1 MQRGRLLPIRSVYIG
16 CNQAPERTNAYGVE
30 GVQQRQHTTTG
41 GITTSEL
48 ARQTTG
54 RQQFPM
60 SGISSLV
67 VDCPKRN
74 ISFQQRETMYTK
86 ENSTECQKQPLTPH
100 SHGVQ
105 LELAQDPHIVKC
117 MQGIHVRL
125 LNPCSEGWQGRGE
138 VTTSCPRQANHQAC
152 FSNTHLTR
160 ADVAGRY
167 LMAESTQSVTHDRG
181 DCTDSESIWDPIFIR
196 HLRSLYLTQPAI
208 FHALGFVGALVVR
221 LSVQPFRERS
231 NETS

>member
-16 CNQAPERTNAYGVE
+16 CKKAPERTNAYEVE
-30 GVQQRQHTTTG
+30 GVQQRQHTSTG
-41 GITTSEL
+41 GITTSGL

-54 RQQFPM
+54 RQPFPM

-67 VDCPKRN
+67 VDCPQRN

-86 ENSTECQKQPLTPH
+86 ENSTEWKQPLTPH

-138 VTTSCPRQANHQAC
+138 VTTSCPQQANHQAC

-160 ADVAGRY
+160 ADVAGTY
-167 LMAESTQSVTHDRG
+167 LMAESTQSVTHDG
-181 DCTDSESIWDPIFIR
+181 GVCTDSESIWDPIFIR
-196 HLRSLYLTQPAI
+196 HIRSPYLTQPAI
-208 FHALGFVGALVVR
+208 SHALGFVGALVVR
-221 LSVQPFRERS
+221 RSVQPFRERGKERS
-231 NETS
+231 

>member
-1 MQRGRLLPIRSVYIG
+1 
-16 CNQAPERTNAYGVE
+16 
-30 GVQQRQHTTTG
+30 
-41 GITTSEL
+41 
-48 ARQTTG
+48 
-54 RQQFPM
+54 M

-74 ISFQQRETMYTK
+74 ISFQQRETIQMYTK
-86 ENSTECQKQPLTPH
+86 ENSTEWKQPLTPH

-138 VTTSCPRQANHQAC
+138 VTTSCPQQANHQAC

-160 ADVAGRY
+160 ADVASTY
-167 LMAESTQSVTHDRG
+167 LMAESTQSGPWTSWRL
-181 DCTDSESIWDPIFIR
+181 CAPA
-196 HLRSLYLTQPAI
+196 RSRMKRTTTTTNA
-208 FHALGFVGALVVR
+208 HT
-221 LSVQPFRERS
+221 
-231 NETS
+231 NNM